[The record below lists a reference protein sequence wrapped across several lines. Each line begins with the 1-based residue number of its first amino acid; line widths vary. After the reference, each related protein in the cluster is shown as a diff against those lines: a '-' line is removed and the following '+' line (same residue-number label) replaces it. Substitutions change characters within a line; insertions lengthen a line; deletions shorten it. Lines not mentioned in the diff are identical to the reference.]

1 LKIFISYSRRD
12 AGDLAESLRDD
23 LINGY
28 GYDVFTDVKNIEEG
42 DTWSKTIEEN
52 IKTCDIFIIIITR
65 SSLMSLEVEKEVL
78 LAQDGHKKI
87 IPCIWKEIDLKE
99 IKWGLDKIQGP
110 IFVDKY
116 DLVRKIKIKNNR
128 KEFPII
134 RPESLVNNFPQFDKI
149 IPHKIYNEKLIFKI
163 KKNIEEISTE
173 RIEKISNMVVDK
185 STLLINK
192 LPNPIKHSKNK
203 PVEIMNI
210 PQEVLSPNLP
220 TLPLFLLNMI
230 KDSSTL
236 GLLPINDS
244 FFFLNESVYHTI
256 NYICKRGKLRL
267 SGSADGQF
275 DQPAGIAVDPVSGYV
290 YVADKDNNRIQKF
303 DTAGRFLIKWGSK
316 GSADGQFDQPAGIA
330 VDPVSGYVYVA
341 DKDNNRI
348 QKFDTAGRFLI
359 KWGSKGS
366 ADGQLDRPISIAI
379 GYDVGRVF
387 ICDHDD
393 HIVILSLSIIN
404 ENIKKGKYFSHL
416 KEYDKAL
423 NCMEKALDLDSRNV
437 YAWINKGVLISTHGE
452 FYEGIEY
459 FDKALD
465 LDSRN
470 VYAWINKGTIL
481 YSLKEYD
488 KALNCLGNAA
498 DIDPDIDLIWVN
510 NGNCL
515 LYTQRYK
522 EALENYDKALE
533 INQKNLVALM
543 NKSVI
548 HYLSNE
554 FDQSILNL
562 NKLLRIDHDFLEGY
576 LLRGCSKIKK
586 GNLEQGQKDLSIASS
601 LDKEKTIC
609 ILKEDQDLIR
619 YLSSDDEVKKFNDL
633 NITEDNLKSI
643 RRSPF

>member
-1 LKIFISYSRRD
+1 VY
-12 AGDLAESLRDD
+12 A
-23 LINGY
+23 
-28 GYDVFTDVKNIEEG
+28 
-42 DTWSKTIEEN
+42 W
-52 IKTCDIFIIIITR
+52 
-65 SSLMSLEVEKEVL
+65 
-78 LAQDGHKKI
+78 
-87 IPCIWKEIDLKE
+87 
-99 IKWGLDKIQGP
+99 
-110 IFVDKY
+110 
-116 DLVRKIKIKNNR
+116 
-128 KEFPII
+128 
-134 RPESLVNNFPQFDKI
+134 
-149 IPHKIYNEKLIFKI
+149 
-163 KKNIEEISTE
+163 
-173 RIEKISNMVVDK
+173 
-185 STLLINK
+185 INK
-192 LPNPIKHSKNK
+192 
-203 PVEIMNI
+203 
-210 PQEVLSPNLP
+210 
-220 TLPLFLLNMI
+220 
-230 KDSSTL
+230 
-236 GLLPINDS
+236 G
-244 FFFLNESVYHTI
+244 TI
-256 NYICKRGKLRL
+256 LY
-267 SGSADGQF
+267 S
-275 DQPAGIAVDPVSGYV
+275 
-290 YVADKDNNRIQKF
+290 
-303 DTAGRFLIKWGSK
+303 
-316 GSADGQFDQPAGIA
+316 
-330 VDPVSGYVYVA
+330 
-341 DKDNNRI
+341 
-348 QKFDTAGRFLI
+348 
-359 KWGSKGS
+359 
-366 ADGQLDRPISIAI
+366 
-379 GYDVGRVF
+379 
-387 ICDHDD
+387 
-393 HIVILSLSIIN
+393 
-404 ENIKKGKYFSHL
+404 L

-423 NCMEKALDLDSRNV
+423 NCME
-437 YAWINKGVLISTHGE
+437 
-452 FYEGIEY
+452 
-459 FDKALD
+459 KALD

>member
-134 RPESLVNNFPQFDKI
+134 RPESPVNNFPQFDKI

-210 PQEVLSPNLP
+210 PKEVLSPNLP

-256 NYICKRGKLRL
+256 NYIGKRGKLRL
-267 SGSADGQF
+267 S
-275 DQPAGIAVDPVSGYV
+275 
-290 YVADKDNNRIQKF
+290 
-303 DTAGRFLIKWGSK
+303 

-423 NCMEKALDLDSRNV
+423 NCMEKALE
-437 YAWINKGVLISTHGE
+437 I
-452 FYEGIEY
+452 
-459 FDKALD
+459 
-465 LDSRN
+465 DSRN

-562 NKLLRIDHDFLEGY
+562 NKLLRIDRDFLEGY

>member
-134 RPESLVNNFPQFDKI
+134 RPESPVNNFPQFDKI

-210 PQEVLSPNLP
+210 PKEVLSPNLP

-267 SGSADGQF
+267 S
-275 DQPAGIAVDPVSGYV
+275 
-290 YVADKDNNRIQKF
+290 
-303 DTAGRFLIKWGSK
+303 

-459 FDKALD
+459 FDKALEI
-465 LDSRN
+465 DSRN

-562 NKLLRIDHDFLEGY
+562 NKLLRIDRDFLEGY

-633 NITEDNLKSI
+633 NITEDNLKNI

>member
-210 PQEVLSPNLP
+210 PKEVLSPNLP

-256 NYICKRGKLRL
+256 NYIGKRGKLRL
-267 SGSADGQF
+267 S
-275 DQPAGIAVDPVSGYV
+275 
-290 YVADKDNNRIQKF
+290 
-303 DTAGRFLIKWGSK
+303 

-423 NCMEKALDLDSRNV
+423 NCMEKALELDSRNVYAWINKGTILYSLKEYDKALNCMEKALELDSRNV

-459 FDKALD
+459 FDKALEI
-465 LDSRN
+465 DSRN

-562 NKLLRIDHDFLEGY
+562 NKLLRIDRDFLEGY